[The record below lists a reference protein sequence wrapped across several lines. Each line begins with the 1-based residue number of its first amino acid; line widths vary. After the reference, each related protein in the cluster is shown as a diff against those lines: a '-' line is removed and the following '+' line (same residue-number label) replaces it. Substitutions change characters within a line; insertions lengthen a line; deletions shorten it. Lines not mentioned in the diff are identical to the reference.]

1 MKIKTKV
8 SHLTLALG
16 LLLTPTAFAAP
27 WIDTEDRMLRIS
39 VQALADANVIKRP
52 VNTYPLMWKG
62 IAADIAAF
70 DEKEIPAHALFA
82 YYHVKHSLRF
92 AKSELTMGVKLQATN
107 DVDGFQYFGER
118 YDSDAQVSAYT
129 EVVQDGWAGKLQVNY
144 RSGTNEKQELTYDG
158 SYAAANIGNL
168 VISADIVNNW
178 WGPGK
183 SNALIMSNNARAF
196 PAIRLTR
203 HTSEAFES
211 KWLSWIGPW
220 SATTY
225 IGAQE
230 NNAAVPNTKLWGARV
245 NFRPIDSLE
254 IGLSRTAQ
262 WGGDGRSEGIDDLWN
277 VIIGKDNRG
286 DEISAAEEPGN
297 QLAGVDV
304 RYSFS
309 AFGMRGGV
317 YGEFIGEDEAGL
329 LPSHIMSLV
338 GTDWYF
344 GDNENLYQAYI
355 EYTDTFVDC
364 GFGGVA
370 GNCAYE
376 HHIFKDGYRRYGRSM
391 GSTYDSDANVVT
403 LGLTQHFTGGY
414 GWFGKLHWMQLNK
427 DNSNSSRVD
436 HPLSKVA
443 VERLQF
449 DAGVQF
455 PLFKGLTKV
464 SGYVYHQKEDVSK
477 KSETEAAF
485 RLSWEYRY

>member
-1 MKIKTKV
+1 MKIATKISRLATVLGFVV
-8 SHLTLALG
+8 SPA
-16 LLLTPTAFAAP
+16 AFAAP
-27 WIDTEDRMLRIS
+27 WIDTEDPMLRMSI
-39 VQALADANVIKRP
+39 QALADANVISRP
-52 VNTYPLMWKG
+52 VNTYPLFWKG
-62 IAADIAAF
+62 IAIDIAAY
-70 DEKEIPAHALFA
+70 DEQKIPAHVLFA
-82 YYHVKHSLRF
+82 FYHVKHSLRF
-92 AKSELTMGVKLQATN
+92 AKQDFTASVKVQATD

-118 YDSDAQVSAYT
+118 YDAKAQVSVSSET
-129 EVVQDGWAGKLQVNY
+129 VQENWAAKVQVNY
-144 RSGTNEKQELTYDG
+144 RSSSNEDQDITYDG
-158 SYAAANIGNL
+158 SYAAVNIDNW

-196 PAIRLTR
+196 PAIRLSR
-203 HTSEAFES
+203 HTAEAFES

-225 IGAQE
+225 LGAQE
-230 NNAAVPNTKLWGARV
+230 NNAFVPNAKLWGARI
-245 NFRPIDSLE
+245 NFRPLNSLE

-277 VIIGKDNRG
+277 VIIGHDNRG
-286 DEISAAEEPGN
+286 GEISEADEPGN
-297 QLAGVDV
+297 QLAGVDI
-304 RYSFS
+304 RYHFS
-309 AFGMRGGV
+309 AFGLQGGV

-344 GDNENLYQAYI
+344 GNNEHLYQAYL
-355 EYTDTFVDC
+355 EYTDTFIDC

-403 LGLTQHFTGGY
+403 LGITQHITGGY

-427 DNSNSSRVD
+427 DNTNSIHTN
-436 HPLSKVA
+436 HPLTSVA
-443 VERLQF
+443 VERIQV

-455 PLFKGLTKV
+455 PLLKGLTKV
-464 SGYVYHQKEDVSK
+464 SGYVYHQKEDETNNSD
-477 KSETEAAF
+477 TEAAF